1 MRADRLLSILMLLQA
16 KGRMTA
22 HDLADQ
28 LEVSERTIYR
38 DLEALGMAGIPI
50 YTERGPGG
58 GCSLFDGYQTRLN
71 GLCEDEVRALS
82 LLHIAG
88 PLADL
93 GLAHALEDALLK
105 LNATLSPPLREQAEQ
120 TRQRVHLDASWWH
133 HSEDVSSCL
142 PIIQQALWQD
152 YRLDLVY
159 RELDDTRSV
168 QLVEPYG
175 LVAKASSWY
184 LVGSCN
190 GRFQVYCVSRI
201 QTARMREEHFE
212 RSPDF
217 NLANCWD
224 DYCSH
229 VETVPGYAAPLHLAP
244 DEAPQLP
251 QVLSE
256 HGYRPA
262 ETAKAASHAPG
273 RLVSLRNYQRRRTT
287 RQQKKAPPPGL
298 PGNGSGTGK
307 TAPQAGR
314 EEKKPIYISAGPRPQ
329 QKKGFRNHKSQQ
341 KKRPVVS
348 LRAANKK
355 NGFLKKASRPFK
367 KNGYIKKV
375 MASLKKTGPVCQSK
389 NIYREHIKKTRLPLL
404 TKFLSFSPRDMDAS
418 RTQNN
423 VA

>member
-1 MRADRLLSILMLLQA
+1 
-16 KGRMTA
+16 
-22 HDLADQ
+22 
-28 LEVSERTIYR
+28 
-38 DLEALGMAGIPI
+38 
-50 YTERGPGG
+50 
-58 GCSLFDGYQTRLN
+58 
-71 GLCEDEVRALS
+71 
-82 LLHIAG
+82 
-88 PLADL
+88 
-93 GLAHALEDALLK
+93 HALEDALLK

-133 HSEDVSSCL
+133 HSEDVNSCL

-159 RELDDTRSV
+159 DDARRV

-217 NLANCWD
+217 NLANCWN

-229 VETVPGYAAPLHLAP
+229 VETIPGHIASIHLAS
-244 DEAPQLP
+244 DEVPQLP

-256 HGYRPA
+256 NGYRSDETT
-262 ETAKAASHAPG
+262 ETAPLAPG
-273 RLVSLRNYQRRRTT
+273 RLVSLRNYQRRRTAG
-287 RQQKKAPPPGL
+287 QQKKVPVPGL
-298 PGNGSGTGK
+298 LGNESK
-307 TAPQAGR
+307 TSQAAPQAGR

-329 QKKGFRNHKSQQ
+329 QKKGIRNHKSQQ
-341 KKRPVVS
+341 KKRPVAS
-348 LRAANKK
+348 LSAANKK

-389 NIYREHIKKTRLPLL
+389 TFITKRIKKTKFPLL
-404 TKFLSFSPRDMDAS
+404 TKFLNLSPRDMDVRNVDAS
-418 RTQNN
+418 RTQDN
-423 VA
+423 AA